1 MADVTITD
9 VMRAYANDAVA
20 YALRAGKGHLDFSE
34 RSLEDVEQILTEQ
47 VKSGL
52 LVPDALSVSERNELW
67 GFCKMM
73 GGYVGEVIIRNIGG
87 DWQTKDLEDGSARVV
102 LVTAGVEGSPPEAIW
117 RVLTEPYKGIVSY
130 YRGLR
135 VALGHG
141 EERLEGGFRSVRLPP
156 LSAEPPPGN

>member
-1 MADVTITD
+1 VTIAD

-34 RSLEDVEQILTEQ
+34 RSEDVDQLLAEK

-52 LVPDALSVSERNELW
+52 LVPDALSESERNELW

-87 DWQTKDLEDGSARVV
+87 DWQTEGLEDGAAHVV
-102 LVTAGVEGSPPEAIW
+102 LVVAGVRGSPPEAIW
-117 RVLTEPYKGIVSY
+117 RALTEPYRGIASY
-130 YRGLR
+130 YRCLR
-135 VALGHG
+135 VVLGHG
-141 EERLEGGFRSVRLPP
+141 EERFEGGFRSVQLPP
-156 LSAEPPPGN
+156 LSAEPPPGD